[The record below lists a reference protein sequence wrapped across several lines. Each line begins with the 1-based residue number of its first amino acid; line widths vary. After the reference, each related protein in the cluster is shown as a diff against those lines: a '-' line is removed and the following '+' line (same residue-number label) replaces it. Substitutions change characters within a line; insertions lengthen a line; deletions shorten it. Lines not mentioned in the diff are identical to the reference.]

1 MNANRTARRRTLRPI
16 LRFLLWLPFTL
27 HLCAYAQ
34 LTFVPFGEASPQA
47 KTRDELDAFG
57 EVYEEAEPASVIRLV
72 RRFIE
77 RYPQSEFLEYV
88 NVPLLHAYEQIGE
101 PAKAKETAL
110 ALLRLNPENIDAL
123 LALAAYRLK
132 QPPGDGVQ
140 NEGLLSAR
148 EYAQHALERVRWFKA
163 PVSGDRTTWIQ
174 TKKALLA
181 KSHMF
186 LGVAAVQEKK
196 LDEAIDNLV
205 MATALDAQG
214 DYFYRLALVY
224 EATGRF
230 REALAAALRAQELG
244 PEEVSLLAERKITVL
259 RKLQPGPK

>member
-1 MNANRTARRRTLRPI
+1 
-16 LRFLLWLPFTL
+16 
-27 HLCAYAQ
+27 
-34 LTFVPFGEASPQA
+34 VPFGEASPQA

-57 EVYEEAEPASVIRLV
+57 KVYDEAEPETVIRLA

-77 RYPQSEFLEYV
+77 QYPQSEFLEFV

-101 PAKAKETAL
+101 SAKVKETAL

-123 LALAAYRLK
+123 LALAAYRLE
-132 QPPGDGVQ
+132 QPPGGGVQ

-148 EYAQHALERVRWFKA
+148 EYAQHALERIRRFKA
-163 PVSGDRTTWIQ
+163 PVSADRTTWIR

-181 KSHMF
+181 KSHML
-186 LGVAAVQEKK
+186 LGIAAVQEKK
-196 LDEAIDNLV
+196 LDEATDNLLR
-205 MATALDAQG
+205 ATEFDPQG

-224 EATGRF
+224 EATGRPQK
-230 REALAAALRAQELG
+230 ALAAALRAQELG
-244 PEEVSLLAERKITVL
+244 PEQVSRLAERKIMAL